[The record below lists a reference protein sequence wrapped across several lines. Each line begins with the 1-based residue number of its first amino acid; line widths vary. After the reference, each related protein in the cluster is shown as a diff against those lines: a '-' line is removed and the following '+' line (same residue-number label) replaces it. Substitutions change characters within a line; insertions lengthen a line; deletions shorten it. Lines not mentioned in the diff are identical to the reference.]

1 MAMSI
6 QTLTLHLPDGLY
18 ARLQQRAR
26 ESQRT
31 LEDEL
36 LELLSSAV
44 PSHQDLPNSL
54 SADLAQLATMD
65 DAELWRAARSRL
77 SQKAAAQLEAL
88 HVKRQSEGL
97 SESEAQVLAELVGQY
112 ERSMLI
118 RARAAALLKERGHD
132 LSGLAATP

>member
-1 MAMSI
+1 MSA

-26 ESQRT
+26 ESHRT
-31 LEDEL
+31 LEAEL

-44 PSHQDLPNSL
+44 PGHQDLPNSL
-54 SADLAQLATMD
+54 SADLAQLDTMD

-77 SQKAAAQLEAL
+77 SKKAATQLEAL

-97 SESEAQVLAELVGQY
+97 SESEAQVLAELVRQY